1 MRESDIPPPGDPS
14 MRGTRIW
21 GLLMVVVVL
30 GFIIWFAAEN
40 WTRRDPGRNP
50 TVPTDQSS
58 GDQRR

>member
-1 MRESDIPPPGDPS
+1 

-21 GLLMVVVVL
+21 GLLMVAVVL
-30 GFIIWFAAEN
+30 VFIIWFAAEN

>member
-21 GLLMVVVVL
+21 GLVIIAAVL
-30 GFIIWFAAEN
+30 IFIIWFAAEN

-50 TVPTDQSS
+50 TVPTGPNGSE
-58 GDQRR
+58 RR